1 MGRAAEIKKIV
12 AGTAREARATVKG
25 ASAQDGGAGAGPGGH
40 AASSRRT
47 SSAPPRGGPQPRG
60 GAPDA
65 PADTPLTNAPVFLSP
80 AVLLLSPAQS
90 VSAGRKGPTWAAR
103 GRADLPLRARPGVS
117 VCVCVCG
124 HLSGCH
130 PVREAGPLVLARPT
144 RGSGCGHSLS
154 PPLCFMSFTCHF
166 WPDLA
171 PCPHGIGVGLV
182 LQGASEEVEVP
193 PPTPGTRPGTGSI
206 GDMGLSSCHR
216 PLCGREPQ
224 APGMTGWPMA
234 KEGSAMHVT
243 HVKGGVQSPRLTH

>member
-12 AGTAREARATVKG
+12 AGTAREACATVKG

-65 PADTPLTNAPVFLSP
+65 PADAPLTNAPVFLSP
-80 AVLLLSPAQS
+80 AVPLLSPAQS

-154 PPLCFMSFTCHF
+154 PPLFHEFHLSL
-166 WPDLA
+166 LA
-171 PCPHGIGVGLV
+171 
-182 LQGASEEVEVP
+182 
-193 PPTPGTRPGTGSI
+193 RPGTLSPWHWCGAGPPRSQRGGGGAAPPPPALARGQAVLVTWGCRRTIDHCVVGS
-206 GDMGLSSCHR
+206 HR
-216 PLCGREPQ
+216 HPE
-224 APGMTGWPMA
+224 
-234 KEGSAMHVT
+234 
-243 HVKGGVQSPRLTH
+243 